1 MQNTVDTTDEL
12 SRFLFGDLK
21 TLSGLFWS
29 WSIPLGILNFCPT
42 CFLYCVM
49 YFKLSAKNMN
59 KVTVLP
65 IKGFEIALHSLYRH
79 YFDVFTDAFSY
90 IIIRN
95 FFFFNLPTCKSD
107 IAAHTC

>member
-1 MQNTVDTTDEL
+1 
-12 SRFLFGDLK
+12 
-21 TLSGLFWS
+21 
-29 WSIPLGILNFCPT
+29 
-42 CFLYCVM
+42 
-49 YFKLSAKNMN
+49 MN

-90 IIIRN
+90 TIIRD